1 MQIGFTSSKYWEQR
15 RADKKSLLWITY
27 VITFYLV
34 LWAWIIKWAD
44 LFTVPTRLEQVWLY
58 LVFLPVLLTVI
69 SILLAMLHG
78 FTYLISLIF
87 RYNYKDSIVS
97 KKLENLFVYIF
108 PAKLYTKP
116 SFKSTGS
123 WSIKE
128 RWIYFGVILNIFVL
142 ITVILFSLF
151 TDFEWI
157 RSSVYDITN
166 LIKDL
171 IHLVTHRQTRW

>member
-15 RADKKSLLWITY
+15 RADRRSLLWITY
-27 VITFYLV
+27 LFSFYLIII
-34 LWAWIIKWAD
+34 AGIIKGWNF
-44 LFTVPTRLEQVWLY
+44 FTVPWWLEQLW
-58 LVFLPVLLTVI
+58 I
-69 SILLAMLHG
+69 
-78 FTYLISLIF
+78 YLIFIPVALTCISFFFARTHGLI
-87 RYNYKDSIVS
+87 YIVS
-97 KKLENLFVYIF
+97 RILRFDYKESRISKGIENLFLYIF